1 MVTLRDP
8 THAERELL
16 DTVQRGGRFP
26 AGRTAVHL
34 HLSDLLP
41 SNRTPSY
48 LRIAARLFAPLEQDG
63 SVRVFALSN
72 GDIMVVGKDMPEDQ
86 VDRLVHRVRALFDHD
101 PLAWSDFGPHG
112 EDDDEDVD
120 PFVTWYA
127 FEIDFDS
134 LQAVC
139 KDLLAAAERR
149 RLDLRNADAP
159 PEPIGPADLDRLVKG
174 LEELD
179 VSRRLRRQ
187 PCITILDRKA
197 HLLFEEVF
205 IGMGEVS
212 AAIAPGRDLFADRW
226 LFQEFSRVL
235 DGALLEALPQTDGIG
250 GPRAVSV
257 NLNLES
263 IDTHAFRTVRAALG
277 DRRVIVEV
285 QVIDVFT
292 NLALYHRQRDALR
305 AEGGSILIDGLSP
318 AMLTAMDLKLLDP
331 DFVKVLWFADLAAA
345 RHPRDSEALMAM
357 IDDLGAE
364 RVILSRCDGE
374 AAVGWGLDHGIRT
387 FQGRF
392 LDAMLAAVTLQK
404 CPQASLCTRAQC
416 SERRSFMSGKRRRDC
431 PYLPGLDMVQ
441 SFAAP
446 ARTPSRRPQGSR

>member
-16 DTVQRGGRFP
+16 DSVQRGGRFP

-41 SNRTPSY
+41 SNRIPSY

-63 SVRVFALSN
+63 SVRVFPLSN
-72 GDIMVVGKDMPEDQ
+72 GDIMVVGKDMPEDL

-101 PLAWSDFGPHG
+101 PLAWSDFTADG
-112 EDDDEDVD
+112 EGEDVD
-120 PFVTWYA
+120 PFVSWYA
-127 FEIDFDS
+127 FEVDHDT
-134 LQAVC
+134 LEAVC

-149 RLDLRNADAP
+149 RADLRNAEAP
-159 PEPIGPADLDRLVKG
+159 PEPIGPADLDGLVKG
-174 LEELD
+174 LEDLE

-197 HLLFEEVF
+197 HLLFEEMFV
-205 IGMGEVS
+205 GMGEVG

-226 LFQEFSRVL
+226 LFQEFSRSL
-235 DGALLEALPQTDGIG
+235 DGALLEALPQTEGLAR
-250 GPRAVSV
+250 PRAVSV

-263 IDTHAFRTVRAALG
+263 IDTPAFRALRATLG
-277 DRRVIVEV
+277 DRRVVVEV

-292 NLALYHRQRDALR
+292 NLGLYHRQRDALR
-305 AEGGSILIDGLSP
+305 AEGGSLLIDGLSP

-331 DFVKVLWFADLAAA
+331 DFVKVLWFADLAAS
-345 RHPRDSEALMAM
+345 RHPRDSEALTTM

-374 AAVGWGLDHGIRT
+374 AAVAWGLDHGIRT

-392 LDAMLAAVTLQK
+392 MDAMLAAVTLQK
-404 CPQASLCTRAQC
+404 CPQAALCTRAQC
-416 SERRSFMSGKRRRDC
+416 SERRSFMSGKRRREC
-431 PYLPGLDMVQ
+431 PHLPGLDMVQ

-446 ARTPSRRPQGSR
+446 TRAAPTRAGRGPR